1 MGKSL
6 LVSGAEVGFNM
17 RSLRFRMSLLR
28 LRIAT
33 PDASLFEGNGTL
45 VELPTTEGQIGIYP
59 GHVPLVAT
67 LGEGVIH
74 FHSPEGPLSW
84 VVMGGYVEVEPEL
97 VTVLAL
103 FASEESEHIQIEEA
117 CSRAEAALELAEKQP
132 HEVVE
137 DRLAKLRIELSRGK
151 SKGLGIS
158 GPTG

>member
-1 MGKSL
+1 
-6 LVSGAEVGFNM
+6 
-17 RSLRFRMSLLR
+17 MSLLR

-33 PDASLFEGNGTL
+33 PDASLFEGDATL
-45 VELPTTEGQIGIYP
+45 VELPTTEGQIGVYP

-74 FHSPEGPLSW
+74 FHPPEGPSMSW
-84 VVMGGYVEVEPEL
+84 VVMGGYVEVESEL

-117 CSRAEAALELAEKQP
+117 CQRAEAALDLAEKQP
-132 HEVVE
+132 PEVVE
-137 DRLAKLRIELSRGK
+137 ERLAKLRIELSRGK
-151 SKGLGIS
+151 TKGLGIS

>member
-1 MGKSL
+1 MGC
-6 LVSGAEVGFNM
+6 
-17 RSLRFRMSLLR
+17 RMPHLR

-33 PDASLFEGNGTL
+33 PDASIFEGEATL
-45 VELPTTEGQIGIYP
+45 VELPTTEGQIGVYP
-59 GHVPLVAT
+59 GHVPLVAG
-67 LGEGVIH
+67 LGEGTIRL
-74 FHSPEGPLSW
+74 HSPDGPQSW

-117 CSRAEAALELAEKQP
+117 CRRAETALDLAEKQP
-132 HEVVE
+132 PEVVE

-151 SKGLGIS
+151 AKGLGIS